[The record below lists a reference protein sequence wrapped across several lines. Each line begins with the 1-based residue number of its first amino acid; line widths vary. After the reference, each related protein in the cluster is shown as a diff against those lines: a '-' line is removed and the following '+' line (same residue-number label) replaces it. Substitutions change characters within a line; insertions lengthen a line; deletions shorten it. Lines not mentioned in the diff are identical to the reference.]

1 MQTSVQLIDHPSSSG
16 QLSTSNH
23 HKITNAGRVLF
34 HSKGVLSN
42 PQGMHSKTPEKQAE
56 NRKENKQTIKKE
68 SKTNSS
74 KRSNYPG
81 LSAITRLLMQVEYS
95 SIQIARLRATPLALF
110 EDSSKFSSFDIRV
123 SHQILLNDTSLL
135 STWPHRAWVAT
146 GCFLLKAN

>member
-16 QLSTSNH
+16 QLSTNNH
-23 HKITNAGRVLF
+23 HKITNADRVLF

-42 PQGMHSKTPEKQAE
+42 PQGMHIKTPEKQPE

-95 SIQIARLRATPLALF
+95 SIQIARFRATPLALF
-110 EDSSKFSSFDIRV
+110 EV
-123 SHQILLNDTSLL
+123 
-135 STWPHRAWVAT
+135 
-146 GCFLLKAN
+146 